1 MIGILDYGMSN
12 LASVSSAFA
21 RLGEKTRIAR
31 RPGEISACDAL
42 VIPGVGSF
50 AAAMERL
57 APLRPAIYAFAESG
71 KPVLG
76 ICLGMQVLF
85 EKGSE
90 GGEVKGLGLLA
101 GTVEKM
107 GFAPKLPHVG
117 WNQVACKRPS
127 PLFRGLGKEWFYFVH
142 SYACKPS
149 QEADLLAVTEYGQL
163 FASAAEWENVF
174 GVQFHP
180 EKSGEAGGRLL
191 KNFSEMV

>member
-1 MIGILDYGMSN
+1 MIGLLDYGGSN

-21 RLGEKTRIAR
+21 RLGAKTRIVR

-50 AAAMERL
+50 NAAMERL
-57 APLRPAIYAFAESG
+57 APLRPAISAFAESG
-71 KPVLG
+71 KPALG

-90 GGEVKGLGLLA
+90 GGDVKGLGLLS
-101 GTVEKM
+101 GSVEKM

-117 WNQVACKRPS
+117 WNTAVAVRES

-142 SYACKPS
+142 SFACKPS
-149 QEADLLAVTEYGQL
+149 RESDLLAVTEYGQL
-163 FASAAEWENVF
+163 FASAVERENVL

-180 EKSGEAGGRLL
+180 EKSGAAGERLL
-191 KNFSEMV
+191 KNFLEMV